1 MATTPAYKPG
11 QTLENYL
18 AAQKAAF
25 VPQHMEA
32 TSERIG
38 GDENRIEVTPAQGA
52 YDTTYNSGQG
62 YQDWYKAQNKTMPVP
77 KGWSSG
83 SLGTLHD
90 FNETANAYT
99 DTEQYIPGTDPS
111 TGKNMA
117 YREIGRDSMGGPT
130 YEIQEYGPNG
140 LVGKPTTQYF
150 GLGTDPV
157 FGALTQIGSAA
168 MLGPTG
174 IGLGGQLGT
183 VLGPALG
190 IGANAATALGTG
202 LASAGKTAAMGGDF
216 GDVAKAGTLGGAS
229 SYLGSALNNVIP
241 SDVTG
246 TGINSLNAAATG
258 AIKGVTTGGLSALLQ
273 GKNVGDALVT
283 GGLGGG
289 LSGGVSSAV
298 GGTLKDM
305 GIPDSVVKI
314 LGPTAVA
321 TLLNKDPT
329 GVALNAA
336 IGQLIGNISKPPG
349 KASGGSIEGN
359 DMYTKHFDDGEYVV
373 GDYGS
378 TIQLQ
383 PNLGGLAYSGGDYD
397 IFSNPRTTFNP
408 LADSQATDTSGVK
421 TLSDYNAAKD
431 SAALNDSGIAKA
443 PGSVDLGTLG
453 GTQSTGGLNLD
464 LGSLLSKY
472 GLPALLAGL
481 AARDRQKTTG
491 GGYGRAYQSPAPLTR
506 TMSQGKYGPIAK
518 YAADGGMIDGYAQGG
533 GIAAMAKGRFLR
545 GPGDGVSD
553 SIPATIDGNQP
564 AALADGEFVIPARV
578 VSELGNGS
586 SEAGARKLHEMMIRI
601 QKDRRGTK
609 DIAANTKVDRHL
621 PA

>member
-1 MATTPAYKPG
+1 MATTPAYQPG
-11 QTLENYL
+11 QTLQDYL
-18 AAQKAAF
+18 SAQKAVF
-25 VPQHMEA
+25 VPQHVEA
-32 TSERIG
+32 TPERIG

-62 YQDWYKAQNKTMPVP
+62 YQDWYKAQEQNALKYVP
-77 KGWSSG
+77 KGWSGG
-83 SLGTLHD
+83 SEELIQGTG
-90 FNETANAYT
+90 
-99 DTEQYIPGTDPS
+99 QS

-117 YREIGRDSMGGPT
+117 YRPVAQDRNGGIT

-140 LVGKPTTQYF
+140 LVGKPTTQYM
-150 GLGTDPV
+150 GLGSDPL

-174 IGLGGQLGT
+174 IGLGGQLGA

-216 GDVAKAGTLGGAS
+216 GDVAKAGTLGGAG
-229 SYLGSALNNVIP
+229 SYLGSTLNNVIP

-258 AIKGVTTGGLSALLQ
+258 AIKGATTGGLSALLQ

-314 LGPTAVA
+314 MGPTAVA
-321 TLLNKDPT
+321 ALLNKDPT
-329 GVALNAA
+329 GAALNAA
-336 IGQLIGNISKPPG
+336 IGQLIGSISKPPG

-378 TIQLQ
+378 TIQPPQYNPYDPGNTYKSTFDPLNSIYISDPTSTTRGLTNNSEDPAAFYEVPADQ
-383 PNLGGLAYSGGDYD
+383 AYANWGGGQTGPQQNVSVVTPDG
-397 IFSNPRTTFNP
+397 
-408 LADSQATDTSGVK
+408 DTSGGGG
-421 TLSDYNAAKD
+421 AK
-431 SAALNDSGIAKA
+431 S
-443 PGSVDLGTLG
+443 
-453 GTQSTGGLNLD
+453 GLNLD
-464 LGSLLSKY
+464 LGSLVSKF
-472 GLPALLAGL
+472 GLPALLAAL
-481 AARDRQKTTG
+481 AAKDRQKATG
-491 GGYGRAYQSPAPLTR
+491 GGYGKAYQSASPLTR
-506 TMSQGKYGPIAK
+506 TISQGKYGPIAK

-586 SEAGARKLHEMMIRI
+586 SEAGARKLHAMMVRI
-601 QKDRRGTK
+601 QQDRRGAK
-609 DIAANTKVDRHL
+609 NIAANTKVDRHL